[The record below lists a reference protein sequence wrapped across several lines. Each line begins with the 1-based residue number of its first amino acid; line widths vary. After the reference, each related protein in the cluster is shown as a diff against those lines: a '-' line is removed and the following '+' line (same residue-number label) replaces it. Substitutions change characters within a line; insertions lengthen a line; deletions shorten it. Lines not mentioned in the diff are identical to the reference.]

1 MIWILFANLHLI
13 GKSSAKK
20 NIFILSKEDKKFLF
34 SLLLFSVF
42 ISFIESFAISLVM
55 PFITL
60 ASDFSYFDRNKYLIQ
75 LKDYLALPV
84 FEIIVYFGVVLIV
97 FYVLRALLNSYY
109 FHLLARFSKGRYHA
123 IAYKVFAKFLN
134 TDYENFTQKNQS
146 EILKS
151 ITGEVYNLSTMISSF
166 LLMMSE
172 IFVVLL
178 LYTLMLLVNYKITL
192 FLSLFMIINAF
203 ILIKVLS
210 PIVKKA
216 GLKREEAMKNFFEI
230 LNINLNNFKLIKL
243 KTKEDGVLNLFKTQS
258 EIFAKANI
266 TNESVSAM
274 PRIYLEGV
282 GFCVLVFIVV
292 FLVFKNQSDISGI
305 LATISIF
312 VLALY
317 RLMPSANRIITSYH
331 DLLYYRSSL
340 DIIYQ
345 ILKQKEES
353 LGEEKIDFDKELRL
367 ENLSFGYKDKKNLF
381 TCLNLS
387 IKKGEKIAFIGESG
401 CGKSTLV
408 DIIIG
413 LLSPREG
420 RVLVDK
426 NELNMKNVKNYRQK
440 IGYIPQNIYLFND
453 SIAKNISFGDEVDE
467 EKLQRVIKQANLE
480 HFVKNLPQGVQ
491 TKVGDGGSNLSGGQK
506 QRIAIARALYLDPEI
521 LVLDEATSA
530 LDTESEARIMDEIY
544 KISKDK
550 TMIIIAHRLST
561 ITRCDSIYR
570 LEHGKL
576 FKEDK
581 K

>member
-1 MIWILFANLHLI
+1 ML
-13 GKSSAKK
+13 KK
-20 NIFILSKEDKKFLF
+20 IFFILSKEDKKFLF

-216 GLKREEAMKNFFEI
+216 GLKREEAMKNFFGI
-230 LNINLNNFKLIKL
+230 LNTNLNNFKLIKL

>member
-1 MIWILFANLHLI
+1 ML
-13 GKSSAKK
+13 KK
-20 NIFILSKEDKKFLF
+20 IFFILSKEDKKFLF

-60 ASDFSYFDRNKYLIQ
+60 ASDFSYFDKNKYLIQ

-84 FEIIVYFGVVLIV
+84 FEIIVYFGVVLII

-230 LNINLNNFKLIKL
+230 LNTNLNNFKLIKL

-353 LGEEKIDFDKELRL
+353 LGEEKINFDKELRL
-367 ENLSFGYKDKKNLF
+367 ENLTFGYKDKKNLF
-381 TCLNLS
+381 TCLKLS

-420 RVLVDK
+420 RVLLDE

-530 LDTESEARIMDEIY
+530 LDTESEAKIMDEIY

-570 LEHGKL
+570 LENGKL

>member
-1 MIWILFANLHLI
+1 ML
-13 GKSSAKK
+13 KK
-20 NIFILSKEDKKFLF
+20 IFFILSKEDKKFLF

-60 ASDFSYFDRNKYLIQ
+60 ASDFSYFDKNKYLIQ

-84 FEIIVYFGVVLIV
+84 FEIIVYFGVILIV

-230 LNINLNNFKLIKL
+230 LNTNLNNFKLIKL

-420 RVLVDK
+420 RVIVDK

>member
-1 MIWILFANLHLI
+1 ML
-13 GKSSAKK
+13 KK
-20 NIFILSKEDKKFLF
+20 IFFILSKEDKKFLF

-60 ASDFSYFDRNKYLIQ
+60 ASDFSYFDKNKYLIQ

-84 FEIIVYFGVVLIV
+84 FEIIVYFGVVLII

-230 LNINLNNFKLIKL
+230 LNTNLNNFKLIKL

-258 EIFAKANI
+258 EIFARANI

-353 LGEEKIDFDKELRL
+353 LGEEKINFDKELRL
-367 ENLSFGYKDKKNLF
+367 ENLTFGYKDKKNLF

-420 RVLVDK
+420 RVLLDE

-570 LEHGKL
+570 LENGKL

>member
-1 MIWILFANLHLI
+1 MLKKLF
-13 GKSSAKK
+13 
-20 NIFILSKEDKKFLF
+20 FILSKEDKNFLF
-34 SLLLFSVF
+34 FLLVFSIFV
-42 ISFIESFAISLVM
+42 SFIETFAISLVM

-230 LNINLNNFKLIKL
+230 LNTNLNNFKLIKL

-312 VLALY
+312 ILALY

>member
-1 MIWILFANLHLI
+1 ML
-13 GKSSAKK
+13 KK
-20 NIFILSKEDKKFLF
+20 IFLILSKEDKKFLF

-60 ASDFSYFDRNKYLIQ
+60 ASDFSYFDKNKYLIQ

-84 FEIIVYFGVVLIV
+84 FEIIVYFGVVLII

-230 LNINLNNFKLIKL
+230 LNTNLNNFKLIKL

-258 EIFAKANI
+258 EIFARANI
-266 TNESVSAM
+266 TNESVSAI

-367 ENLSFGYKDKKNLF
+367 ENLTFGYKDKKNLF

-420 RVLVDK
+420 RVLLDE

-570 LEHGKL
+570 LENGKL

>member
-1 MIWILFANLHLI
+1 ML
-13 GKSSAKK
+13 KK
-20 NIFILSKEDKKFLF
+20 IFFILSKEDKKFLF

-60 ASDFSYFDRNKYLIQ
+60 ASDFSYFDKNKYLIQ

-84 FEIIVYFGVVLIV
+84 FEIIVYFGVILIV

-230 LNINLNNFKLIKL
+230 LNTNLNNFKLIKL

-258 EIFAKANI
+258 EIFARANI

-367 ENLSFGYKDKKNLF
+367 ENLTFGYKDKKNLF

-413 LLSPREG
+413 LLSPKEG
-420 RVLVDK
+420 RVLLDE

-570 LEHGKL
+570 LENGKL

>member
-1 MIWILFANLHLI
+1 MLKKLF
-13 GKSSAKK
+13 
-20 NIFILSKEDKKFLF
+20 FILSKEDKNFLF
-34 SLLLFSVF
+34 FLLVFSVF

-230 LNINLNNFKLIKL
+230 LNTNLNNFKLIKL

>member
-1 MIWILFANLHLI
+1 ML
-13 GKSSAKK
+13 KK
-20 NIFILSKEDKKFLF
+20 IFFILSKEDKKFLF

-230 LNINLNNFKLIKL
+230 LNTNLNNFKLIKL

-453 SIAKNISFGDEVDE
+453 SIAKNITFGDAVDE
-467 EKLQRVIKQANLE
+467 EKLNKVIKQANLE
-480 HFVKNLPQGVQ
+480 HFIKNLPQGVQ

-506 QRIAIARALYLDPEI
+506 QRIAIARALYLEPEI

>member
-1 MIWILFANLHLI
+1 ML
-13 GKSSAKK
+13 KK
-20 NIFILSKEDKKFLF
+20 IFFILSKEDKKFLF

-60 ASDFSYFDRNKYLIQ
+60 ASDFSYFDKNKYLIR

-84 FEIIVYFGVVLIV
+84 FEIIVYFGLVLIV

-230 LNINLNNFKLIKL
+230 LNTNLNNFKLIKL

-258 EIFAKANI
+258 EIFARANI

-353 LGEEKIDFDKELRL
+353 LGEEKIDFYKELKL
-367 ENLSFGYKDKKNLF
+367 ENLTFGYKDKKNLF

-420 RVLVDK
+420 RVLLDE

>member
-1 MIWILFANLHLI
+1 ML
-13 GKSSAKK
+13 KK
-20 NIFILSKEDKKFLF
+20 IFFILSKEDKKFLF

-230 LNINLNNFKLIKL
+230 LNTNLNNFKLIKL

-561 ITRCDSIYR
+561 ITRCDSIYC

>member
-1 MIWILFANLHLI
+1 ML
-13 GKSSAKK
+13 KK
-20 NIFILSKEDKKFLF
+20 IFFILSKEDKKFLF

-60 ASDFSYFDRNKYLIQ
+60 ASDFSYFDKTKYLIQ

-84 FEIIVYFGVVLIV
+84 FEIIVYFGVILIV

-230 LNINLNNFKLIKL
+230 LNTNLNNFKLIKL

>member
-1 MIWILFANLHLI
+1 ML
-13 GKSSAKK
+13 KK
-20 NIFILSKEDKKFLF
+20 IFFILSKEDKKFLF

-60 ASDFSYFDRNKYLIQ
+60 ASDFSYFDKNKYLIQ

-230 LNINLNNFKLIKL
+230 LNTNLNNFKLIKL

-258 EIFAKANI
+258 EIFARANI

-282 GFCVLVFIVV
+282 GFCVLVCIVV

-353 LGEEKIDFDKELRL
+353 LGEEKINFDKELRL
-367 ENLSFGYKDKKNLF
+367 ENLTFGYKDKKNLF

-420 RVLVDK
+420 RVLLDE

-530 LDTESEARIMDEIY
+530 LDTESEAKIMDEIY

-570 LEHGKL
+570 LENGKL

>member
-1 MIWILFANLHLI
+1 ML
-13 GKSSAKK
+13 KK
-20 NIFILSKEDKKFLF
+20 IFFILSKEDKKFLF

-60 ASDFSYFDRNKYLIQ
+60 ASDFSYFDKNKYLIQ

-84 FEIIVYFGVVLIV
+84 FEIIVYFGVILIV

-230 LNINLNNFKLIKL
+230 INTNLNNFKLIKL

>member
-1 MIWILFANLHLI
+1 ML
-13 GKSSAKK
+13 KK
-20 NIFILSKEDKKFLF
+20 IFFILSKEDKKFLF

-60 ASDFSYFDRNKYLIQ
+60 ASDFSYFDKNKYLIQ

-84 FEIIVYFGVVLIV
+84 FEIIVYFGLVLII

-230 LNINLNNFKLIKL
+230 LNTNLNNFKLIKL

-258 EIFAKANI
+258 EIFARANI

-367 ENLSFGYKDKKNLF
+367 ENLTFGYKDKKNLF

-413 LLSPREG
+413 LLSPKEG
-420 RVLVDK
+420 RVLLDE

-570 LEHGKL
+570 LENGKL

>member
-1 MIWILFANLHLI
+1 ML
-13 GKSSAKK
+13 KK
-20 NIFILSKEDKKFLF
+20 IFFILSKEDKKFLF

-42 ISFIESFAISLVM
+42 ISFIESFAISLVI

-230 LNINLNNFKLIKL
+230 LNTNLNNFKLIKL

>member
-1 MIWILFANLHLI
+1 ML
-13 GKSSAKK
+13 KK
-20 NIFILSKEDKKFLF
+20 IFFILSKEDKKFLF

-178 LYTLMLLVNYKITL
+178 LYTFMLLVNYKITL

-230 LNINLNNFKLIKL
+230 LNTNLNNFKLIKL

>member
-1 MIWILFANLHLI
+1 ML
-13 GKSSAKK
+13 KK
-20 NIFILSKEDKKFLF
+20 IFFILSKEDKKFLF

-60 ASDFSYFDRNKYLIQ
+60 ASDFSYFDKNKYLIQ

-230 LNINLNNFKLIKL
+230 LNTNLNNFKLIKL

-258 EIFAKANI
+258 EIFARANI

-367 ENLSFGYKDKKNLF
+367 ENLTFGYKDKKNLF

-420 RVLVDK
+420 RVLLDE

-561 ITRCDSIYR
+561 ITCCDSIYR
-570 LEHGKL
+570 LENGKL

>member
-1 MIWILFANLHLI
+1 ML
-13 GKSSAKK
+13 KK
-20 NIFILSKEDKKFLF
+20 IFFILSKEDKKFLF

-60 ASDFSYFDRNKYLIQ
+60 ASDFSYFDKNKYLIQ

-230 LNINLNNFKLIKL
+230 LNTNLNNFKLIKL

-258 EIFAKANI
+258 EIFARANI

-367 ENLSFGYKDKKNLF
+367 ENLTFGYKDKKNLF

-530 LDTESEARIMDEIY
+530 LDMESEARIMDEIY

-570 LEHGKL
+570 LENGKL

>member
-1 MIWILFANLHLI
+1 ML
-13 GKSSAKK
+13 KK
-20 NIFILSKEDKKFLF
+20 IFFILSKEDKKFLF

-60 ASDFSYFDRNKYLIQ
+60 ASDFSYFDKNKYLIQ

-84 FEIIVYFGVVLIV
+84 FEIIVYFGVILIV

-230 LNINLNNFKLIKL
+230 LNTNLNNFKLIKL

-576 FKEDK
+576 LKEDK

>member
-1 MIWILFANLHLI
+1 M
-13 GKSSAKK
+13 GKAVLKK
-20 NIFILSKEDKKFLF
+20 IFFILSKEDKKFLF

-60 ASDFSYFDRNKYLIQ
+60 ASDFSYFDRSKYLIQ

-230 LNINLNNFKLIKL
+230 LNTNLNNFKLIKL

-506 QRIAIARALYLDPEI
+506 QRIAIARALYLEPEI

>member
-1 MIWILFANLHLI
+1 ML
-13 GKSSAKK
+13 KK
-20 NIFILSKEDKKFLF
+20 IFFILSKEDKKFLF

-60 ASDFSYFDRNKYLIQ
+60 ASDFSYFDKNKYLIQ

-230 LNINLNNFKLIKL
+230 LNTNLNNFKLIKL

-258 EIFAKANI
+258 EIFARANI

-353 LGEEKIDFDKELRL
+353 LGEEKINFDKELRL
-367 ENLSFGYKDKKNLF
+367 ENLTFGYKDKKNLF

-420 RVLVDK
+420 RVLLDE

-530 LDTESEARIMDEIY
+530 LDTESEAKIMDEIY

-570 LEHGKL
+570 LENGKL

>member
-1 MIWILFANLHLI
+1 MLKKLF
-13 GKSSAKK
+13 
-20 NIFILSKEDKKFLF
+20 FILSKEDKIFLF
-34 SLLLFSVF
+34 FLLVFSIFV
-42 ISFIESFAISLVM
+42 SFVETFAISLVM

-60 ASDFSYFDRNKYLIQ
+60 ASDFSYFDRNKYLIS
-75 LKDYLALPV
+75 LKEYLNIPV
-84 FEIIVYFGVVLIV
+84 FEIIVYFGVGLIV
-97 FYVLRALLNSYY
+97 FYVFRALLNAYY

-123 IAYKVFAKFLN
+123 IAYKVFSKFLN
-134 TDYENFTQKNQS
+134 INYEKFTQKNQS

-166 LLMMSE
+166 LLLMSE

-230 LNINLNNFKLIKL
+230 LNTNLNNFKFIKL
-243 KTKEDGVLNLFKTQS
+243 KTKEDGVLSLFKAQS
-258 EIFAKANI
+258 EAFSKANI
-266 TNESVSAM
+266 TNESVAAV
-274 PRIYLEGV
+274 PRIYLEGI

-292 FLVFKNQSDISGI
+292 FLVLKNESDISGI
-305 LATISIF
+305 LSTISIF

-381 TCLNLS
+381 TCLILS

-576 FKEDK
+576 LKEDK

>member
-1 MIWILFANLHLI
+1 ML
-13 GKSSAKK
+13 KK
-20 NIFILSKEDKKFLF
+20 IFFILSKEDKKFLF

-230 LNINLNNFKLIKL
+230 LNTNLNNFKLIKL

-530 LDTESEARIMDEIY
+530 LDTESEVRIMDEIY

>member
-1 MIWILFANLHLI
+1 ML
-13 GKSSAKK
+13 KK
-20 NIFILSKEDKKFLF
+20 IFFILSKEDKKFLF

-60 ASDFSYFDRNKYLIQ
+60 ASDFAYFDKNKYLIQ

-84 FEIIVYFGVVLIV
+84 FEIIVYFGLVLIV

-230 LNINLNNFKLIKL
+230 LNTNLNNFKLIKL

-258 EIFAKANI
+258 EIFARANI

-367 ENLSFGYKDKKNLF
+367 ENLTFGYKDKKNLF

-413 LLSPREG
+413 LLSPKEG
-420 RVLVDK
+420 RVLLDE

-570 LEHGKL
+570 LENGKL

>member
-1 MIWILFANLHLI
+1 ML
-13 GKSSAKK
+13 KK
-20 NIFILSKEDKKFLF
+20 IFFILSKEDKKFLF

-230 LNINLNNFKLIKL
+230 LNTNLNNFKLIKL

-266 TNESVSAM
+266 TSESVSAM

-576 FKEDK
+576 LKEDK

>member
-1 MIWILFANLHLI
+1 MLKKLF
-13 GKSSAKK
+13 
-20 NIFILSKEDKKFLF
+20 FILSKEDKNFLF
-34 SLLLFSVF
+34 FLLVFSIFV
-42 ISFIESFAISLVM
+42 SFIETFAISLVM

-60 ASDFSYFDRNKYLIQ
+60 ASDFSYFDRNKYLIS
-75 LKDYLALPV
+75 LKEYLNIPV
-84 FEIIVYFGVVLIV
+84 FEIIVYFGVGLIV
-97 FYVLRALLNSYY
+97 FYVFRALLNAYY

-123 IAYKVFAKFLN
+123 IAYKVFSKFLN
-134 TDYENFTQKNQS
+134 INYEKFTQKNQS

-166 LLMMSE
+166 LLLMSE

-192 FLSLFMIINAF
+192 FLSLFMIINTF

-230 LNINLNNFKLIKL
+230 LNTNLNNFKLIKL

-506 QRIAIARALYLDPEI
+506 QRIAIARALYLEPEI

>member
-1 MIWILFANLHLI
+1 ML
-13 GKSSAKK
+13 KK
-20 NIFILSKEDKKFLF
+20 IFFILSKEDKKFLF

-60 ASDFSYFDRNKYLIQ
+60 ASDFSYFDKNKYLIQ

-84 FEIIVYFGVVLIV
+84 FEIIVYFGVVLII

-230 LNINLNNFKLIKL
+230 LNTNLNNFKLIKL

-258 EIFAKANI
+258 EIFARANI

-367 ENLSFGYKDKKNLF
+367 ENLTFGYKDKKNLF

-413 LLSPREG
+413 LLSPKEG
-420 RVLVDK
+420 RVLLDE

-480 HFVKNLPQGVQ
+480 HFVKNLPQGAQ

-530 LDTESEARIMDEIY
+530 LDTESEAKIMDEIY

-570 LEHGKL
+570 LENGKL

>member
-1 MIWILFANLHLI
+1 ML
-13 GKSSAKK
+13 KK
-20 NIFILSKEDKKFLF
+20 IFFILSKEDKKFLF

-60 ASDFSYFDRNKYLIQ
+60 ASDFSYFDKNKYLIQ

-84 FEIIVYFGVVLIV
+84 FEIIVYFGLVLII

-230 LNINLNNFKLIKL
+230 LNTNLNNFKLIKL

-258 EIFAKANI
+258 EIFARANI

-353 LGEEKIDFDKELRL
+353 LGEEKIDFDKELKL
-367 ENLSFGYKDKKNLF
+367 ENLTFGYKDKKNLF

-420 RVLVDK
+420 RVLLDE

-480 HFVKNLPQGVQ
+480 YFVKNLPQGVQ

-570 LEHGKL
+570 LENGKL